1 MVFQM
6 RKIIRLSFLI
16 DNLIQDFKIPVLR
29 RSNRRPD
36 GAQPCKQHSDRAL
49 ELMLLGDFETADFA
63 GSKRRHSVPAPA
75 GRRLRSLARQEDFSP
90 APPTIIRNLINYK
103 SYEEITTNLLHAVIV
118 KSFQV
123 GYDAA
128 GLGRLVRTMSIH
140 LVKK

>member
-1 MVFQM
+1 M

-49 ELMLLGDFETADFA
+49 SLMLLGDFETAGFA

-75 GRRLRSLARQEDFSP
+75 GRRLRSLARQESFSL
-90 APPTIIRNLINYK
+90 ASSCDYSEFSESQVRCENYG
-103 SYEEITTNLLHAVIV
+103 SPSV
-118 KSFQV
+118 KSVIAVGTLTLPDYDRNIENLSKRHAHFQ
-123 GYDAA
+123 
-128 GLGRLVRTMSIH
+128 L
-140 LVKK
+140 